1 VVVMTVRRG
10 PRIKIQKKPRPNP
23 KHPKQLSN
31 KRLLKPKAAGV
42 RRAQV
47 SDSVQHKSSS
57 KGFSFFPEAHA
68 SSTSS
73 TAGKFNPP
81 GWTGQQDYGTP
92 RWHKSQKGEL
102 GKAIASSKK
111 QHPQAWM
118 TATGPKGL
126 QQPQK
131 SGIHTVSHTTTP
143 APTTTKQAGYR
154 GTTIYATQP
163 DGHTFKI
170 QRKLSLQD
178 RQYYRE
184 HGVKLS
190 TRKSSTVRKQQ
201 ELSDVFGVT
210 TFTKLGHES
219 TTPRDLSAQK
229 MTQARKEQQ
238 KLSNQYGITTYNKD
252 GSVSTIPGQQQG
264 QQQAKG
270 AWWWDSPFTVS
281 AEKDKKEKPWGWW

>member
-1 VVVMTVRRG
+1 MHG
-10 PRIKIQKKPRPNP
+10 P
-23 KHPKQLSN
+23 KHRPSSNTVFAGGRQSHPKPTKKASPKKKHVVHKAKTSSN
-31 KRLLKPKAAGV
+31 K
-42 RRAQV
+42 
-47 SDSVQHKSSS
+47 SW
-57 KGFSFFPEAHA
+57 SFLPQAHA
-68 SSTSS
+68 SSTPS

-126 QQPQK
+126 QQPQQ
-131 SGIHTVSHTTTP
+131 SGIHTMSHTPTP

-190 TRKSSTVRKQQ
+190 TRKPSTVRKQQ

-210 TFTKLGHES
+210 TFTTLGHES
-219 TTPRDLSAQK
+219 TTPRDLSAQT
-229 MTQARKEQQ
+229 MTKTRKEQQ
-238 KLSNQYGITTYNKD
+238 KLSDKYGITTYNKD
-252 GSVSTIPGQQQG
+252 GSVSTIPREQQQQE
-264 QQQAKG
+264 QQQQSKG